1 MHLTLEKVAILKS
14 VEIFAD
20 TPDFVLASVAAITDE
35 LEISAGTTFMRAG
48 DVEDCMYIIVAGRVQ
63 VGAGAEAR
71 ILEPGYSLGE
81 LEALS
86 PGERSASAQAVDDA
100 TLFRINRDAFDE
112 LMADRPEIARSVIR
126 MLCNR
131 LRARAS

>member
-20 TPDFVLASVAAITDE
+20 TPDFVLASVAAITE
-35 LEISAGTTFMRAG
+35 EIEIPADTLFMRAG
-48 DVEDCMYIIVAGRVQ
+48 EVEDCLYIVVAGRVQ
-63 VGAGAEAR
+63 LGAGADAR
-71 ILEPGYSLGE
+71 ILEPGHSLGE

-86 PGERSASAQAVDDA
+86 PGARSTSARAVEEV

-126 MLCNR
+126 MLCHR
-131 LRARAS
+131 LRARGS

>member
-35 LEISAGTTFMRAG
+35 LEIPAGTTFMRAG

-63 VGAGAEAR
+63 VGAGAAAR

-86 PGERSASAQAVDDA
+86 PGARSTSAQAVDDA

>member
-35 LEISAGTTFMRAG
+35 LEISTGTTFMRAG

-63 VGAGAEAR
+63 VGAGVEAR

-86 PGERSASAQAVDDA
+86 PGARSTSAQAVDDA

>member
-35 LEISAGTTFMRAG
+35 LEIPAGTTFMRAG

-71 ILEPGYSLGE
+71 ILEPGHSLGE

-86 PGERSASAQAVDDA
+86 PGARSTSAQAVDDA

>member
-71 ILEPGYSLGE
+71 IFEPGHSLGE

-86 PGERSASAQAVDDA
+86 PGARSASAQAVDDA

-131 LRARAS
+131 LRAQTN

>member
-71 ILEPGYSLGE
+71 ILEPGHSLGE

-86 PGERSASAQAVDDA
+86 PGARSASAQAVDDA

-126 MLCNR
+126 MLFNR

>member
-63 VGAGAEAR
+63 VGAGVEAH
-71 ILEPGYSLGE
+71 ILESGYSLGE

-86 PGERSASAQAVDDA
+86 PGARSASAQAVDDA

>member
-35 LEISAGTTFMRAG
+35 LEIPAGTTFMRAG
-48 DVEDCMYIIVAGRVQ
+48 EVEDCMYIIVAGRVQ
-63 VGAGAEAR
+63 TGAGTEAR
-71 ILEPGYSLGE
+71 LLEPGRSLGE
-81 LEALS
+81 LEVLS
-86 PGERSASAQAVDDA
+86 HGARLTSAQAVDDA

-131 LRARAS
+131 LRVR

>member
-35 LEISAGTTFMRAG
+35 LEIPAGTTFMRAG
-48 DVEDCMYIIVAGRVQ
+48 DVEDWMYIVVAGRVQ

-71 ILEPGYSLGE
+71 LLEPGYSLGE

-86 PGERSASAQAVDDA
+86 PGARSASAQAVDDA

-126 MLCNR
+126 MLCHR
-131 LRARAS
+131 LRAR

>member
-35 LEISAGTTFMRAG
+35 LEIPAGTTFMRAG
-48 DVEDCMYIIVAGRVQ
+48 EVEDCMYIIVVGRVQ

-71 ILEPGYSLGE
+71 ILEPGRSLGE
-81 LEALS
+81 LEVLS
-86 PGERSASAQAVDDA
+86 PGARLASAQAVDDA
-100 TLFRINRDAFDE
+100 TLFRISRDAFDE

-131 LRARAS
+131 LRARTN

>member
-35 LEISAGTTFMRAG
+35 LEIPAGTTFMRAG

-86 PGERSASAQAVDDA
+86 PGARSTSAQAVDDA

-131 LRARAS
+131 LRARAN

>member
-35 LEISAGTTFMRAG
+35 LEIPAGTTFMRAG
-48 DVEDCMYIIVAGRVQ
+48 EVEDCMYIVVVGRVQ
-63 VGAGAEAR
+63 VGAGAEAHL
-71 ILEPGYSLGE
+71 LEPGHSLGE
-81 LEALS
+81 LEVLS
-86 PGERSASAQAVDDA
+86 PGARLASAQAVDDA
-100 TLFRINRDAFDE
+100 TLFRISRDAFDE

-131 LRARAS
+131 LRARAN